1 MDYKILVERR
11 EIDGSNYKVNRGELP
26 VNSAIVKLE
35 GSRAVDNAKFVTRG
49 GHDVKT
55 GDIISFISDDLPV
68 DNLACAYNFHHNL
81 RDEGGYNIDGFRI
94 DGTNTGINYSS
105 DGIYLYSGDYIEAN
119 GLQSTFTGATTVSV
133 SAWIKM
139 VGDNTD
145 TTIVSMW
152 GGTSNDID
160 KVFDIH
166 VNGSSKLELSLRS
179 GSTNYITTG
188 TTTLNQD
195 TLYHVAF
202 TYDGSSTTV
211 KLYLNGSEEASDSSN
226 PSSLATGTGSSVLF
240 GIYGD
245 KSSNPFIGNLKQILV
260 YSDVL
265 TSSEITT
272 LYNSG
277 TPVTSP
283 STSGLVSRYDL
294 TANANDSQGSNNGT
308 SSGETNITTYKP
320 IYDIEGE
327 STSKYR
333 GHHCL
338 DCTDDFNYRLV
349 DGVAIYGQIIRFKQS
364 DREKNKDR
372 INFEN
377 GREIHIHI
385 RTPAEDTFS
394 SSADSSQVIFSRMDD
409 DGGFE
414 ISLKHDLSENKIY
427 AVLKSRAKLS
437 STVQNSESGFGYSD
451 TLTAGYE
458 KDCFIRVWQAEG
470 SGISSGRHKATQIQV
485 DNKSNSRYVYHSDSL
500 YKFEQYN
507 VTKDIYL
514 GSDSSSQNVFRGKI
528 FAVRVYNEAF
538 DKNLKGWGGENSSGS
553 EYHSKIASRLLPL
566 STMKFGGVVSDIANI
581 NGKSMI
587 NAIGHSGVFLNTEVT
602 ADMFTVGT
610 SNPDNSAHYGG
621 VYNYNSRASY
631 IPNTS
636 VPYRTSTLLNLILDD
651 IILNYNTNRL
661 DGTGKGADWTDTST
675 TDQRCHLGKDV
686 PFEFQY
692 INLTSTGAIV
702 SDEDDTPTTYGNPNS
717 QGLGYPLL
725 SDDNVRNITRYDA
738 GGKLIDTVRL
748 LATLGNKQF
757 KIIESGGNA
766 GQLKTPSELV
776 HLYGADQFQILPRKV
791 LVFESSE
798 IPNQTYF
805 STNNGYRI
813 ENEGY
818 DDNSDINQVQ
828 VFADIKPRTRTV
840 SGLYESDT
848 HTYPVSGG
856 TTGVFN
862 VRQYFADVAAL
873 DNVHFVALER
883 IERITS
889 GSAVATEMESWESG
903 SIHADGYKF
912 ADGKITWGSNH
923 SASNTNTGIKFYFRV
938 MDYENDDG
946 FFTIKNDE
954 LIKKNGLK
962 SKKFII
968 PQILD
973 ITTLTTLAKR
983 ILGAKAFPNRKV
995 TLVVPRMVNAL
1006 GVGMTTTLDHGNIG
1020 LYNEEFVV
1028 KKITYHFPKGQTV
1041 VECGDFAYDVMDDI
1055 SKLNENINTFRN
1067 EVTDTN

>member
-94 DGTNTGINYSS
+94 DGT
-105 DGIYLYSGDYIEAN
+105 
-119 GLQSTFTGATTVSV
+119 
-133 SAWIKM
+133 
-139 VGDNTD
+139 
-145 TTIVSMW
+145 
-152 GGTSNDID
+152 
-160 KVFDIH
+160 
-166 VNGSSKLELSLRS
+166 
-179 GSTNYITTG
+179 
-188 TTTLNQD
+188 
-195 TLYHVAF
+195 
-202 TYDGSSTTV
+202 
-211 KLYLNGSEEASDSSN
+211 
-226 PSSLATGTGSSVLF
+226 
-240 GIYGD
+240 
-245 KSSNPFIGNLKQILV
+245 
-260 YSDVL
+260 
-265 TSSEITT
+265 
-272 LYNSG
+272 
-277 TPVTSP
+277 
-283 STSGLVSRYDL
+283 
-294 TANANDSQGSNNGT
+294 
-308 SSGETNITTYKP
+308 SSGGTNITTDKP

-338 DCTDDFNYRLV
+338 DCTDE
-349 DGVAIYGQIIRFKQS
+349 GQVIRFKQS

-437 STVQNSESGFGYSD
+437 STVQNSENGFGDSH

-470 SGISSGRHKATQIQV
+470 SGISSGRHKVTQIQV
-485 DNKSNSRYVYHSDSL
+485 DNKSYSHYVHHSDSL

-514 GSDSSSQNVFRGKI
+514 GSDSSSQNLFRGKI

-538 DKNLKGWGGENSSGS
+538 DKNLKGWGGDSGS

-610 SNPDNSAHYGG
+610 SNPDNSSHYGG

-631 IPNTS
+631 IANTS

-675 TDQRCHLGKDV
+675 TDQRCHLGKDI

-702 SDEDDTPTTYGNPNS
+702 SDEDDITSGNPNS

-757 KIIESGGNA
+757 KVVESGGNPTD
-766 GQLKTPSELV
+766 QLKTPSELV

-818 DDNSDINQVQ
+818 DDTSDVNQVQ
-828 VFADIKPRTRTV
+828 VFSDIKPRVKSLTGMSEAT
-840 SGLYESDT
+840 T
-848 HTYPVSGG
+848 HTYPSSGG
-856 TTGVFN
+856 TSGTFN
-862 VRQYFADVAAL
+862 IYSLFATNAIFQ
-873 DNVHFVALER
+873 NVHFISLEK
-883 IERITS
+883 IEKITNS
-889 GSAVATEMESWESG
+889 GATATEMERWVEG
-903 SIHADGYKF
+903 SIPADGYKVES
-912 ADGKITWGSNH
+912 GLITWGSGFD
-923 SASNTNTGIKFYFRV
+923 STDATTLIKFYFNV
-938 MDYENDDG
+938 TDYAGDDG
-946 FFTIKNDE
+946 FFGIKNDE
-954 LIKKNGLK
+954 LIEKNGLK
-962 SKKFII
+962 SRKYII

-973 ITTLTTLAKR
+973 LTTLTAIAKR

-1006 GVGMTTTLDHGNIG
+1006 GIGMTTTLDHGNIG

-1055 SKLNENINTFRN
+1055 SIINENVNTFRN
-1067 EVTDTN
+1067 EVTDTG